1 MICRSWETNSVMK
14 NVFSNLRYILLKWI
28 ALYKGIRFLEVS
40 FFLPEFQQLHIVR
53 VHLKAF
59 RIFTN
64 LMFYL
69 MVLLSKKVGWR
80 KKDLTIFSNLL
91 DRRMW
96 KVICEK
102 IWRSGRRWERNIV
115 DLRFN
120 GLFTIF
126 YFLIQSLFSEKK
138 ISV

>member
-14 NVFSNLRYILLKWI
+14 NVFSNQRYILLKWI
-28 ALYKGIRFLEVS
+28 ALYKGNRFLEVS

-91 DRRMW
+91 DTRMW

>member
-14 NVFSNLRYILLKWI
+14 NVFSNQRYILLKWI
-28 ALYKGIRFLEVS
+28 ALYKENRFLEVS

>member
-28 ALYKGIRFLEVS
+28 ALYKGNRFLEVS